1 MAWILRMPR
10 SQLRIWVDLA
20 NAPQVLFFRP
30 ILRELQARGHTLV
43 ITGRRFVQ
51 TLELARLAGLA
62 TTPIGAG
69 YERRRSPLV
78 QRAYWWH
85 RVLRLRRFA
94 RVGRFDVAA
103 SHGSS
108 SQARAAA
115 HVGLP
120 AFVTLDYEFVELAAF
135 RDAVR
140 LMVPAALPLEPFTAA
155 GIAPDALRRY
165 PGLKE
170 EVYLAGFRPRD
181 GVRAALGV
189 AEEAVLVTVRPAS
202 DTAHYLRAR
211 SGLEA
216 ALLARLLDR
225 PGVEVLVLPR
235 SAAQAERFARLGRV
249 HPRLRVARV
258 VMDGPSVVAASDLVL
273 GGGGTMTREAAV
285 LGVPAASYFE
295 GRLGAIDRA
304 LVEAGRLVLLRRAA
318 DLDGLALSR
327 CRIPLAIGPD
337 RGLAGLLA
345 DGIVEGAACGDAR
358 RNGRRARAW
367 PLVDAL
373 RRLPYHA
380 EPRGRA

>member
-1 MAWILRMPR
+1 MRR

-51 TLELARLAGLA
+51 TLALARLVGLA

-69 YERRRSPLV
+69 YDRQRSPLV

-85 RVLRLRRFA
+85 RILRLRRFA
-94 RVGRFDVAA
+94 RAGRFDVAA

-120 AFVTLDYEFVELAAF
+120 AFVTLDYEFVELAAY

-140 LMVPAALPLEPFTAA
+140 FMVPAALPLEPFTAA

-170 EVYLAGFRPRD
+170 EVYLASFRPRD

-189 AEEAVLVTVRPAS
+189 AEGAVLVTVRPAS
-202 DTAHYLRAR
+202 ETAHYLRAR
-211 SGLEA
+211 SRLEEGV
-216 ALLARLLDR
+216 LARLLDR
-225 PGVEVLVLPR
+225 PGLEVLVLPR

-249 HPRLRVARV
+249 HRRFRVARV
-258 VMDGPSVVAASDLVL
+258 VMDGPSVIAASDLVL

-295 GRLGAIDRA
+295 GRPGAVDRA
-304 LVEAGRLVLLRRAA
+304 LVEAGRLVVLQCAE
-318 DLDGLALSR
+318 DLDRLAMTRRRTPVAS
-327 CRIPLAIGPD
+327 PPE
-337 RGLAGLLA
+337 RGLAALLA
-345 DGIVEGAACGDAR
+345 DGIVEAAACGEAPTTPR
-358 RNGRRARAW
+358 ASRRASSPA
-367 PLVDAL
+367 AC
-373 RRLPYHA
+373 
-380 EPRGRA
+380 PR